1 MSDLSPKIGR
11 DKFEGKRMN
20 LIKKRIIV
28 FLILLGVLAGCN
40 QGTEEATLIPL
51 DTPTAGLATPVIQ
64 TTQAPDVES
73 AAMEF
78 LNYWNDGDF
87 SAMYAMLSP
96 ESQAQITEEDFS
108 IEYRTFT
115 IELALES
122 LEYSILSSFVDP
134 SQAQVAVSVIYD
146 SRLFEEKEIQ
156 RDLIFELSITDGLWK
171 VDWSRGMIF
180 PELEGDNQ
188 LQLTRLLPPRGNI
201 YDRNGSVVVSYA
213 EAISLGLVPSQ
224 IDPEREDNLLNE
236 LGRDLDMPPEVI
248 YAMYEDYPPG
258 VNWYLPLRAVA
269 ESSVESRIGILENYT
284 TTGLLMRY
292 FDGRFYYNG
301 GLAPQAV
308 GYVRWI
314 QEAEMDA
321 YRLQGYSKGEKVG
334 GQGLELWGESYLAGD
349 RGGILYVVD
358 AEGEILTELTREEA
372 SPASEI
378 YTTFEKDF
386 QIEVQKALYGFNG
399 SIVVMERDTGRIL
412 AMVSNPHFDPNA
424 FNSNYYNS
432 SFLLQEYYK
441 TDQKSPFLN
450 RSTQGLYPLG
460 SVFKIITMAAALE
473 TGQFQASDRYDCQY
487 FFDELPGVRLND
499 WTYDKFLEEG
509 DQLPSGILTLPEGL
523 YRSCNP
529 WFWHIGLDLYRNGY
543 PEAISEMAQG
553 FGLGALTG
561 IESLEEEP
569 GNMPVP
575 ASELDATNLAIG
587 QGDSLVTP
595 LQVVRF
601 IAALGNGGTLYRP
614 QFVESIRSASGE
626 EIFTFEPEVVGELPI
641 SDGTLNSI
649 TSAMIQVVSK
659 TERPN
664 PGTAAHRFRGLID
677 RIPMAGKTGT
687 AESGSGESHAWF
699 AGYTNVQ
706 NPNKPDIAV
715 VVIAENAGEGS
726 EIAAPIFRRVV
737 ELYYNQVL
745 KYYPW
750 EVEIGVWYVPDENG
764 DEE

>member
-1 MSDLSPKIGR
+1 
-11 DKFEGKRMN
+11 MN
-20 LIKKRIIV
+20 LIKKRVI
-28 FLILLGVLAGCN
+28 LILLLVAVVAGCS
-40 QGTEEATLIPL
+40 QSTPEGTIPPQ
-51 DTPTAGLATPVIQ
+51 DTSTPGLATPVVQ
-64 TTQAPDVES
+64 TTQAPNVETAAIEFLDYWNAGDY
-73 AAMEF
+73 AAM
-78 LNYWNDGDF
+78 YG
-87 SAMYAMLSP
+87 MLSP
-96 ESQAQITEEDFS
+96 ESQSQISEEDFT
-108 IEYRTFT
+108 IEYRNLAV
-115 IELALES
+115 ELALES
-122 LEYSILSSFVDP
+122 LDYSILSSFVDP
-134 SQAQVAVSVIYD
+134 SQAQVAVSVVYD
-146 SRLFEEKEIQ
+146 SRLFDEKDIQ
-156 RDLIFELSITDGLWK
+156 RDIILELSITDGLWK
-171 VDWSRGMIF
+171 VDWKRGMIF

-188 LQLTRLLPPRGNI
+188 LQLTRLLPVRGNI
-201 YDRNGSVVVSYA
+201 YDRDGSVVVSYA
-213 EAISLGLVPSQ
+213 EALSLGLVPSQ

-269 ESSVESRIGILENYT
+269 ESSVESRLGILENYT
-284 TTGLLMRY
+284 TTGLLLRY

-321 YRLQGYSKGEKVG
+321 YRIQGYSKGEKVG
-334 GQGLELWGESYLAGD
+334 GQGLESWGEPYLAGD
-349 RGGILYVVD
+349 RGGILYVTD
-358 AEGEILTELTREEA
+358 AEGEILSELMREEA
-372 SPASEI
+372 SPAAEI
-378 YTTFEKDF
+378 YTTFDKEF
-386 QIEVQKALYGFNG
+386 QAEVQKALYGFNG
-399 SIVVMERDTGRIL
+399 AIVVMELDTGRVL
-412 AMVSNPHFDPNA
+412 AMASNPHFDPNA

-450 RSTQGLYPLG
+450 RATQGLYPLG

-473 TGQFQASDRYDCQY
+473 TGEFQASDTYDCQY

-529 WFWHIGLDLYRNGY
+529 WFWHIGLSLYRNGY
-543 PEAISEMAQG
+543 TDAIAEMAKG
-553 FGLGALTG
+553 FGLGELTG

-587 QGDSLVTP
+587 QGNSLVTP

-626 EIFTFEPEVVGELPI
+626 ELFAFEPEVVGELPI
-641 SDGTLNSI
+641 STSTLNTI
-649 TSAMIQVVSK
+649 TSAMIQVVAK
-659 TERPN
+659 TDRPN

-737 ELYYNQVL
+737 ELYFNQVL

-750 EVEIGVWYVPDENG
+750 EVEIGVWYVPDENS
-764 DEE
+764 EEE